1 MIKIL
6 IVFVVFVILLHVII
20 DAWRNMSGMARWTLT
35 KSIVYSIIVA
45 LLVVMVMTGLV
56 FLF

>member
-6 IVFVVFVILLHVII
+6 IVFVVFVILLHFGIN
-20 DAWRNMSGMARWTLT
+20 AWRNMSGMARWTLT